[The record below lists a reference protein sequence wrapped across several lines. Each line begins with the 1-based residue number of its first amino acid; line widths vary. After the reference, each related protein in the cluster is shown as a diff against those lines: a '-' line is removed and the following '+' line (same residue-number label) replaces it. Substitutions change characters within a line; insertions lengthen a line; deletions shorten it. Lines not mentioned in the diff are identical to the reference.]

1 MHARSRY
8 RANTYIR
15 PPPFS
20 PADWLD
26 RLVLTQVQHTLG
38 QSLTRDRTA
47 GSSNSV
53 DMNLNIGT
61 VGGDNGEMG
70 GAAVHSINQ
79 LYSALLQKAGA
90 GKVTEAEAA
99 RADELSEAERA
110 SREAALESDLLYH
123 MQDIAAR
130 TWQPK
135 PLESDLD
142 NFCCLVLELPML
154 SNTVIHDEKQAADV
168 TPHIPPTT
176 VDEMMNCAII
186 RTVDASDPYNGGKVV
201 SLNVTNENGAT
212 ISTAGGTGGGAGGT
226 AVVGPY
232 TAYTAEASSD
242 SISNSTSQ
250 ATFSNN
256 NLTLEF
262 SVTDGRFTGGSLA
275 FVSDWD
281 ADHINLT
288 EDQSRKLNF
297 STIRGEFVCTACCVY
312 VLIYY
317 PSHMYNQESLSG
329 RLPNG

>member
-1 MHARSRY
+1 MHARSSRTH
-8 RANTYIR
+8 TYTR
-15 PPPFS
+15 PPPLS

-61 VGGDNGEMG
+61 AGAGGGSGEMG

-90 GKVTEAEAA
+90 GKAAEAEAA
-99 RADELSEAERA
+99 AAGADEQSEADRA
-110 SREAALESDLLYH
+110 SREAALESDLLCH

-154 SNTVIHDEKQAADV
+154 SNTVIHDEKQSADV

-176 VDEMMNCAII
+176 VDEMMNCAVI
-186 RTVDASDPYNGGKVV
+186 RKVDTSDPYNGGKVV

-212 ISTAGGTGGGAGGT
+212 ISTAGSAGGGAGGN

-250 ATFSNN
+250 ATFSHN
-256 NLTLEF
+256 NLSLEF

-275 FVSDWD
+275 VVSDWD

-297 STIRGEFVCTACCVY
+297 STIRGKFMCPACLLCAC
-312 VLIYY
+312 LD
-317 PSHMYNQESLSG
+317 
-329 RLPNG
+329 